1 MVVGNH
7 AEVGDAAGAVLAK
20 LKFAVVP
27 AASVDDAFRIMKTM
41 RPDIVTA
48 NAGDSERIRL
58 QRPDQIAVV
67 VEDSMRDDAQL
78 LVDRIRD
85 AIRSSPADP
94 SA

>member
-1 MVVGNH
+1 
-7 AEVGDAAGAVLAK
+7 
-20 LKFAVVP
+20 
-27 AASVDDAFRIMKTM
+27 MKTM

-78 LVDRIRD
+78 LVDRIRE
-85 AIRSSPADP
+85 ALRSGPPEPA
-94 SA
+94 A